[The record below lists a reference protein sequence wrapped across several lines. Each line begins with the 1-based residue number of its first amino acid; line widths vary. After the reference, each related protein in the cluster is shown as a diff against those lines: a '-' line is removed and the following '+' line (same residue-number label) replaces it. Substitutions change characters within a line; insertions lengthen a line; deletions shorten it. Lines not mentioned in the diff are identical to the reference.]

1 MALGIKNSWKY
12 EKDLIYLYLT
22 PIRITNLFTN
32 SAILNYPS
40 VEYFFKTLKVVTTI
54 LSVIVKFCK
63 YEFH

>member
-40 VEYFFKTLKVVTTI
+40 GEYFF
-54 LSVIVKFCK
+54 
-63 YEFH
+63 

>member
-40 VEYFFKTLKVVTTI
+40 GEYFFKTLKVVKTI

-63 YEFH
+63 HEFH